1 MLKLLFYALFLY
13 RIIKLNMNI
22 SRLINLI
29 CVVGGGTVAIY
40 AQAGESQN
48 MYLLIGGIILL
59 MFGIYRT
66 SRNIPSK
73 YDKQEI
79 ESFVKSEPI
88 DEDETR

>member
-1 MLKLLFYALFLY
+1 
-13 RIIKLNMNI
+13 MNI

-29 CVVGGGTVAIY
+29 CVVVGGIVAIY
-40 AQAGESQN
+40 AQAGEKQN
-48 MYLLIGGIILL
+48 LYLLIGGIVLL

-73 YDKQEI
+73 YENKEE

>member
-1 MLKLLFYALFLY
+1 
-13 RIIKLNMNI
+13 MNI

-29 CVVGGGTVAIY
+29 CVVVGGSVAIY
-40 AQAGESQN
+40 AQAGEKQN
-48 MYLLIGGIILL
+48 SYLLIGGIVLL
-59 MFGIYRT
+59 MLGIYRT

-73 YDKQEI
+73 YENKEE